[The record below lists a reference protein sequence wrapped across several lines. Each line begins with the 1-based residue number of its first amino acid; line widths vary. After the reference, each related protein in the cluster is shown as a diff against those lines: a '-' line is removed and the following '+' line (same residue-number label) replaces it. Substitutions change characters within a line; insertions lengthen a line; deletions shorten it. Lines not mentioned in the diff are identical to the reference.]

1 MGEEGEG
8 GGVEGAADLLLSD
21 TCTIPYRNCVT
32 KIPLTLSLAVDF
44 LYMYTYCTVLVRSA
58 YTKQTRKTTVT
69 CTKQT
74 SEAAVTNSIY
84 STVNRLEKPRPL
96 IQNRQEKSRL
106 LRLIRQEKPPSLILN
121 RQEKPHSL
129 IKW

>member
-44 LYMYTYCTVLVRSA
+44 LYMYTYCTVLYSSA
-58 YTKQTRKTTVT
+58 VLTRNKQ
-69 CTKQT
+69 
-74 SEAAVTNSIY
+74 
-84 STVNRLEKPRPL
+84 EKPRSL
-96 IQNRQEKSRL
+96 VLSRQA
-106 LRLIRQEKPPSLILN
+106 KPQSLTLYTV
-121 RQEKPHSL
+121 Q
-129 IKW
+129 